1 LAELVG
7 VAQPIARCGEVGG
20 KGRWSLVSQRGM
32 RPPVVVVSGPCSEPA
47 PDVIEAEEQRLV
59 QELVAH
65 PAVEALTVVSQ
76 SNVNGGSTQTAGVTP
91 PMTIM
96 FGGPLGQITW
106 EADTW
111 VNSLR
116 NHEMAVCK
124 LIESISSSG
133 QD

>member
-1 LAELVG
+1 MPGRCNVG
-7 VAQPIARCGEVGG
+7 DD
-20 KGRWSLVSQRGM
+20 
-32 RPPVVVVSGPCSEPA
+32 A
-47 PDVIEAEEQRLV
+47 PDTSGSKSPHGDEHTFDDRVM
-59 QELVAH
+59 
-65 PAVEALTVVSQ
+65 AVTAIDYSGHVLTVVSQ

-91 PMTIM
+91 FMTIM